1 MEAPVAD
8 CQGIGST
15 DSRLKCNRLYRVDL
29 VAGSGGT
36 PLSIL
41 PYSKY
46 F

>member
-1 MEAPVAD
+1 MEAPVVD
-8 CQGIGST
+8 CQGIRSI
-15 DSRLKCNRLYRVDL
+15 DDRLKFNQLYRVDL